1 MRLALALFVALLP
14 ALPTVAGAQAERPQM
29 GDFGLSD
36 LEGRTVRLSDYRG
49 KVVVVNFWA
58 TWCEPCKQELPFLDA
73 YYRELAARG
82 LVVLAIA
89 TDGPRTV
96 PQVRQ
101 IVKQRGW
108 SMPVLLDQDGAVMA
122 DLNPRGAAP
131 YTLYVD
137 RLGRIAGDHDGYA
150 PGDEVGMR
158 AEMEALLAEGE
169 APPAEASAGGSSV
182 RVVNSLTVQRR
193 TIDVAG
199 ASLDPPE
206 AGDQERSYTAILE
219 RLNIQGAAGGLTT
232 FARVDAMQFF
242 DAPKLQDA
250 QPHFAD
256 DARLERLRVRY
267 TLGDWNLV
275 AGDFFEQLGR
285 GIVLSV
291 RKVDELGVDIEIR
304 GGRLEHD
311 GKAIGASLFAGRIN
325 PANLDIVSERF
336 VEDTDDVVTGGRL
349 AVKAI
354 PGLELGVFALHLRP
368 ETQTLAAAAREVL
381 GVTEDDQSTGGG
393 FYVDA
398 PELGGLVSVYA
409 EADLQ
414 QKTIAGE
421 DSDGKAIYATLNVA
435 LPHVNVLAEGIHL
448 DEYEVRGS
456 PNTALQQAFSYNQVP
471 TLERLDQIVDNVV
484 DFSGGRLYVEPYFLD
499 GTLTFHANGML
510 RLNDPGEDAEIRQVH
525 AYGGARLLYQEGRSR
540 VELSGGHRD
549 ERKVLSG
556 DRFRSVS
563 HVELDWL
570 QALGSSPYTLHLQSR
585 NDFRSQET
593 PDPANPFLDFIW
605 SSTLLSVDHAGLG
618 SLAVELGVDTQDQS
632 DGAQQLFVAGI
643 LDLHLDEV
651 FHLLGVA
658 GVEPMQLRTTVGSQ
672 RGGIKCIAG
681 ICRDFPEFS
690 GVKFNLVSR
699 HTLGG

>member
-1 MRLALALFVALLP
+1 MRLALCLLAALLP
-14 ALPTVAGAQAERPQM
+14 HVAAAQTERPQM

-36 LEGRTVRLSDYRG
+36 LEGRTVRLSDFRG

-82 LVVLAIA
+82 LVVLAIS

-96 PQVRQ
+96 PAVRQ

-108 SMPVLLDQDGAVMA
+108 TLPILLDQDGAVMA

-137 RLGRIAGDHDGYA
+137 RLGRIAADHDGYA
-150 PGDEVGMR
+150 PGDEVGMK
-158 AEMEALLAEGE
+158 AQIEALLAEGE
-169 APPAEASAGGSSV
+169 APAPAEGQAGSV
-182 RVVNSLTVQRR
+182 RVINSLTVQSR
-193 TIDVAG
+193 TVDVPGSA
-199 ASLDPPE
+199 LDPPVDGE
-206 AGDQERSYTAILE
+206 QARTYQAILD
-219 RLNIQGAAGGLTT
+219 RLNIQGSAGGLTT

-242 DAPKLQDA
+242 DAPKLQPE

-267 TLGDWNLV
+267 TLGAWDLT

-285 GIVLSV
+285 GIVLSI
-291 RKVDELGVDIEIR
+291 RKVDELGVDLEIR
-304 GGRLEHD
+304 GGRLAYD
-311 GKAIGASLFAGRIN
+311 GEAVAASVFAGRVN

-336 VEDTDDVVTGGRL
+336 VEDTDDVMAGGRV

-354 PGLELGVFALHLRP
+354 PGVEVGVFALHLRP
-368 ETQTLAAAAREVL
+368 ETQALGAAAREVL
-381 GVTEDDQSTGGG
+381 GVTDDDQSTGGG
-393 FYVDA
+393 LYVEA
-398 PELGGLVSVYA
+398 PEIGGLVTLYA

-421 DSDGKAIYATLNVA
+421 DADGRAVYGTANLA
-435 LPHVNVLAEGIHL
+435 LPHVNVLVEGMYL

-456 PNTALQQAFSYNQVP
+456 PNSALQQAFSYNQVP
-471 TLERLDQIVDNVV
+471 TLERLDQIVDNVI
-484 DFSGGRLYVEPYFLD
+484 DFTGGRLYVEPYFLD
-499 GTLTFHANGML
+499 GTLIFHANGML
-510 RLNDPGEDAEIRQVH
+510 RQNDPGEDAEIRQVH
-525 AYGGARLLYQEGRSR
+525 GYGGVKLLYQDGRSR

-549 ERKVLSG
+549 ERKVVSG

-570 QALGSSPYTLHLQSR
+570 QALGGSPYALHLQSR

-593 PDPANPFLDFIW
+593 PDPANPFLDFVW
-605 SSTLLSVDHAGLG
+605 SSTLLSIDHAGLG

-643 LDLHLDEV
+643 LDLHVDEV
-651 FHLLGVA
+651 FDLLGVD
-658 GVEPMQLRTTVGSQ
+658 GLEPILLRTTVGSQ

-690 GVKFNLVSR
+690 GVKVNLVTR